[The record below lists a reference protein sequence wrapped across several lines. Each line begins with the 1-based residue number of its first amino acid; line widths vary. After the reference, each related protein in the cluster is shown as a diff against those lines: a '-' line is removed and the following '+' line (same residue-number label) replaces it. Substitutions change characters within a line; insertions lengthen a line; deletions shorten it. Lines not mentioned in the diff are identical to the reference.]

1 MTAPVAPKSVAGADK
16 TVQLDVALLGRE
28 YKVACKESERAEL
41 VEAVALL
48 DRRMRDIR
56 DTGKI
61 GGVERVAVMAALN
74 LAHELM
80 RAKSAGGHPATR
92 EHAVGQPA
100 AGQKPPAANSAIDA
114 DAARRRIGSMHSAI
128 DALMA
133 EQEKLF

>member
-1 MTAPVAPKSVAGADK
+1 MTAPAAPKPVAPADK
-16 TVQLDVALLGRE
+16 TVQLDVALLGRD

-41 VEAVALL
+41 VEAVAFL
-48 DRRMRDIR
+48 DRRMREIR

-61 GGVERVAVMAALN
+61 AGVERVAVMAALN

-80 RAKSAGGHPATR
+80 RAKSAGAPPVA
-92 EHAVGQPA
+92 AKPA
-100 AGQKPPAANSAIDA
+100 AGQNAPAANSAIDA

>member
-1 MTAPVAPKSVAGADK
+1 MTAPAAPKPVAPADK
-16 TVQLDVALLGRE
+16 TVQLDVALLGRD

-41 VEAVALL
+41 VEAVAFL
-48 DRRMRDIR
+48 DRRMREIR

-61 GGVERVAVMAALN
+61 AGVERVAVMAALN

-80 RAKSAGGHPATR
+80 RAKSAGAPPVVAK
-92 EHAVGQPA
+92 AA
-100 AGQKPPAANSAIDA
+100 AGQNAPASNSAIDA